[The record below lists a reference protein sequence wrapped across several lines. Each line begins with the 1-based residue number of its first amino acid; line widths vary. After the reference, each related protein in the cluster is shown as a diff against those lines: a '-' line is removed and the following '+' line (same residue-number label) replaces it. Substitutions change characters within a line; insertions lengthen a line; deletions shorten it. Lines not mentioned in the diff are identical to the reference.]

1 MTTHADVVLTA
12 TLAAAAGVTDRQE
25 LKRLDDSATIY
36 KRAGPILVK
45 QDLDMSK
52 STVKERI
59 DFIKAQLCVASRRV
73 VWCGVVWRRVVWR
86 HVVWRCVGAY
96 AGACTLLSAGMLAS
110 DGCALLCR
118 CCRSLPQRQ
127 AGEGGRC
134 QEGRRRHVD
143 Q

>member
-59 DFIKAQLCVASRRV
+59 DFIKAQLCVASRGVAWR
-73 VWCGVVWRRVVWR
+73 VVWRRVASCGVALRWR
-86 HVVWRCVGAY
+86 LCWCLHAVERWD
-96 AGACTLLSAGMLAS
+96 AS
-110 DGCALLCR
+110 
-118 CCRSLPQRQ
+118 
-127 AGEGGRC
+127 
-134 QEGRRRHVD
+134 V
-143 Q
+143 